1 MIVDE
6 LLLAGALVDSDDDVG
21 DVGDIADAFSTPS
34 TSPSSLSLNDL

>member
-6 LLLAGALVDSDDDVG
+6 LLLAGALVDSDD